1 MSDKKLIEL
10 FKSGNF
16 TIIYW
21 DNQAP
26 SVYKGKWNYNK
37 ECEKDDYKEM
47 TKAEIEFND
56 YEYGYCPKIV
66 ELLTKALGGKS
77 DSV

>member
-10 FKSGNF
+10 FKTGNF

-21 DNQAP
+21 DNECP
-26 SVYKGKWNYNK
+26 SLYEGKYTVDNIPEDVVDNK
-37 ECEKDDYKEM
+37 EIKFDDYEG
-47 TKAEIEFND
+47 
-56 YEYGYCPKIV
+56 GYCPKIV
-66 ELLTKALGGKS
+66 ELLAKALGGKS